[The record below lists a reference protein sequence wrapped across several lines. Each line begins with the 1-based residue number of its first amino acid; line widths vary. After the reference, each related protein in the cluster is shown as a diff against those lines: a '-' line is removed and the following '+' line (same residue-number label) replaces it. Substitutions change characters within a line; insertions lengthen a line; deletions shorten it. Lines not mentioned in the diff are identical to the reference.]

1 MLHSPSINRRTV
13 LKRSLVLLVF
23 ACSISQ
29 SHALPAEES
38 FKALK
43 IGSVPPGTVAAPF
56 ELKSLEDKSVPMHQF
71 AGKLV
76 VLNFWATWCGP
87 CKEEMPAFERLRQ
100 KLDPERVSLL
110 TVTTDLQREGIKHF
124 LASLDV
130 HLPVLFDEDQEVSRA
145 YMVRALPTTMP
156 CRSMMTVVGRALGP
170 RDWDSPEAVRY
181 MERLM
186 E

>member
-1 MLHSPSINRRTV
+1 MPRNPSIIRRSALT
-13 LKRSLVLLVF
+13 RTLVLLLF
-23 ACSISQ
+23 ACNV
-29 SHALPAEES
+29 SHPHTLLADDSANT
-38 FKALK
+38 LK

-56 ELKSLEDKSVPMHQF
+56 ELTSLDGKSVPMQQF

-87 CKEEMPAFERLRQ
+87 CKEIMPAFERLRQ
-100 KLDPERVSLL
+100 KLDPDRVSLL

-124 LASLDV
+124 LTSLDV

-145 YMVRALPTTMP
+145 YMVRALPTTVIISRQGM
-156 CRSMMTVVGRALGP
+156 VVGRALGP

-181 MERLM
+181 IERLL

>member
-29 SHALPAEES
+29 PRALLAEES

-56 ELKSLEDKSVPMHQF
+56 ELKSLEGKSVPMRQF

-100 KLDPERVSLL
+100 KVDPERVSLL
-110 TVTTDLQREGIKHF
+110 TVTTDLQRDGIKHF
-124 LASLDV
+124 LGSLDV

-145 YMVRALPTTMP
+145 YMVRALPTTVIIDRQGM
-156 CRSMMTVVGRALGP
+156 VVGRALGP

-181 MERLM
+181 MEHLL

>member
-1 MLHSPSINRRTV
+1 MLHSPPINRRTA
-13 LKRSLVLLVF
+13 LKRSLVLLVC

-29 SHALPAEES
+29 PHVPLAEES

-43 IGSVPPGTVAAPF
+43 IGSVPPGTMAAPF
-56 ELKSLEDKSVPMHQF
+56 ELQSLEGKSVPMHQF

-87 CKEEMPAFERLRQ
+87 CKEEMPALERLRQ
-100 KLDPERVSLL
+100 KLDPERASLL

-145 YMVRALPTTMP
+145 YMVRAFPTTVIINRQGM
-156 CRSMMTVVGRALGP
+156 VVGRALGP

-181 MERLM
+181 IERLL